1 MSGLFGGKSREE
13 REAEKQELEHLQREA
28 ADKYD
33 ATVTKSLEQLT
44 RWAFPDSQVQ
54 RSGAAEW
61 ELWHTTDNGEK
72 YVDVTVTLEFNDD
85 KPDYFDCETQTNSEI
100 TNGLTRER
108 LNDALRWAIS
118 SS

>member
-33 ATVTKSLEQLT
+33 AMVVKSLEQLT

-54 RSGAAEW
+54 RSGATAW
-61 ELWHTTDNGEK
+61 ELWHAVDNGEK
-72 YVDVTVTLEFNDD
+72 HVDVTVTLEFDGDEPECFTCISVAEHTTDD
-85 KPDYFDCETQTNSEI
+85 
-100 TNGLTRER
+100 LAREN
-108 LNDALRWAIS
+108 LNDILRMAVCGA
-118 SS
+118 